1 MTISEIMTLLP
12 KDISKKKPSKIV
24 DIGNA
29 YIVGFKE
36 GFDAF
41 YEINKETRT
50 VQQTNPMLYDKDI
63 LMTGK
68 VVMS

>member
-1 MTISEIMTLLP
+1 MTISEIMSLLP

-24 DIGNA
+24 DIGNT

-36 GFDAF
+36 GLDAF

-50 VQQTNPMLYDKDI
+50 VKETNLMLYDKDV

-68 VVMS
+68 VIMP